1 MDLEYY
7 GYCWICGERNK
18 GGLQLKFDLNRTAKT
33 IRTSFTPTETYQGY
47 DGIVHGGI
55 LSALLDEAVAKLAFE
70 LGYNAVT
77 ATLNIR
83 FKNHARVEERL
94 LIRGEITQA
103 NRRLVL
109 AKATIRKEDGTLVA
123 EGDSKLVRKEKVRG
137 SAGA

>member
-1 MDLEYY
+1 MDLGYY
-7 GYCWICGERNK
+7 GHCWICGERNK
-18 GGLQLKFDLNRTAKT
+18 GGLQLKFDLNTNAKT
-33 IRTSFTPTETYQGY
+33 IQTSFTPTETYQGY

-55 LSALLDEAVAKLAFE
+55 LSALLDEAMAKLAFE

-83 FKNHARVEERL
+83 FKNPARVQEKL

-109 AKATIRKEDGTLVA
+109 AKAAIHKQDGTPVA

-137 SAGA
+137 LAGA